1 MNLPAPALPAALA
14 PAAPVLPDAA
24 LARAVAGLVQRPL
37 AHLHPSWLPAD
48 WPLAWR
54 RPARFGPAAADVLA
68 APLSLAADTVGRD
81 TLVRVLS
88 GDGALR
94 ADARAGLSDVLPR
107 VVLMDRAPLRL
118 LALWLGLAVH
128 KAGFASERRMV
139 PSQLANIDALAGPLI
154 GPLPRAMRRVARR
167 IDPHA
172 VMFLLK
178 RVPDLSE
185 LPMNLAP
192 LRMRPLAA
200 GRVMAERGYRLLCGL
215 MAGYGAPLRHALMR
229 KFPRRLAALPPVALT
244 RAQAAQL
251 RELLLLNLI
260 PERFPAWHWLF

>member
-1 MNLPAPALPAALA
+1 MSLPAAALPTALA
-14 PAAPVLPDAA
+14 PASPALPDAA
-24 LARAVAGLVQRPL
+24 LARAVAALLQQPL
-37 AHLHPSWLPAD
+37 AQLHPSWLPAD

-54 RPARFGPAAADVLA
+54 RPARFGDAAADVLA
-68 APLSLAADTVGRD
+68 ALLGLAADAVARD
-81 TLVRVLS
+81 TLVRALTGE
-88 GDGALR
+88 GDVR
-94 ADARAGLSDVLPR
+94 ADVLPR
-107 VVLMDRAPLRL
+107 IVLMDRPALRL
-118 LALWLGLAVH
+118 LALWVGLAVH
-128 KAGFASERRMV
+128 KPGFASERRIV
-139 PSQLANIDALAGPLI
+139 PAPLANIESIAGSLI
-154 GPLPRAMRRVARR
+154 GQLPRAMRRVARR
-167 IDPHA
+167 IDAQA
-172 VMFLLK
+172 VAFLLK

-192 LRMRPLAA
+192 LRARPSGA

-215 MAGYGAPLRHALMR
+215 MAGYGAPLRQALMR